1 MSIGRIL
8 FAISIVVLIVGGGHY
23 FIWARLVRDA
33 ALPEPWF
40 AIATLALVA
49 LAVLVPVGMLLTRLA
64 PSVGHVLAY
73 PLFIWMGAFFW
84 LFLAAIALQVA
95 RVALHVGDVDPVRRL
110 FLSRVL
116 AGGTALVVIGMTAF
130 AVRRGLSA
138 LQVKRVKI
146 SLRRLPAALDGM
158 TVVQLSDIHVGP
170 TIGRA
175 FIAEMV
181 RKTNALSPDIVVI
194 TGDLVDGS
202 VAELGD
208 AVAPLAELRARYGVF
223 FVTGNHE
230 YYSGA
235 EEWMAEVERLG
246 IRVLRN
252 ERVEVGPAGATID
265 LAGIFD
271 WSGGQFSPS
280 HKPDLP
286 RALAGRD
293 DSREL
298 ILLAHQPRA
307 VLEAAAH
314 GVGLQL
320 SGHTHGGQIW
330 PWGYFVALQQRWVQ
344 GLFREKD
351 TQLYVSAG
359 TGYWG
364 PPMRLGTRAE
374 ITQLTLQRATT
385 NNT

>member
-1 MSIGRIL
+1 MSIGRMMVAL
-8 FAISIVVLIVGGGHY
+8 GVVTMVVGGGHY

-33 ALPEPWF
+33 ALPQPW
-40 AIATLALVA
+40 ARVATALLIA
-49 LAVLVPVGMLLTRLA
+49 LAVMVPVGMILTRFV
-64 PSVGHVLAY
+64 PSIGHIIAY

-84 LFLAAIALQVA
+84 FFLAAIALQVTK
-95 RVALHVGDVDPVRRL
+95 VGLHLGAVDPVRRL

-116 AGGTALVVIGMTAF
+116 AGGTVAVVAGMTAL
-130 AVRRGLSA
+130 AVRRGLAA
-138 LQVKRVKI
+138 LQVKNVDI
-146 SLRRLPAALDGM
+146 ALRRLPAALNGL
-158 TVVQLSDIHVGP
+158 TIAQLSDIHVGP
-170 TIGRA
+170 TIGRE
-175 FIAEMV
+175 FIADMV
-181 RKTNALSPDIVVI
+181 AKTNELTPDIIVI

-202 VAELGD
+202 VDDLREG
-208 AVAPLAELRARYGVF
+208 VAPLADLRARYGVF

-235 EEWMAEVERLG
+235 DAWCAEVTRLG

-252 ERVEVGPAGATID
+252 ERVEVGPPGATID
-265 LAGIFD
+265 LAGLPD
-271 WSGGQFSPS
+271 WSGGQFSPD

-286 RALAGRD
+286 RTLAGRD
-293 DSREL
+293 VEREL
-298 ILLAHQPRA
+298 ILLAHQPRS
-307 VLEAAAH
+307 VLEAAEH

-330 PWGYFVALQQRWVQ
+330 PWNFFVALQQKWVE

-351 TQLYVSAG
+351 TQLYVSPG

-374 ITQLTLQRATT
+374 ITRLTLRRS
-385 NNT
+385 